1 MKRKFEFDE
10 EIAECPLCNEF
21 LSPPIHQC
29 KNGHLACK
37 DCCEMLKRKECPTCR
52 AKPFAHSRNLGL
64 EKMIES
70 LQSACVHAPYGCTEL
85 VKLEKEKHVEDACDY
100 RQFRCPVMSCSYTG
114 PKREVPE
121 HFKTLHNASV
131 FRDPYGIRR
140 RQFYVQWRKKLHHI
154 VFVLDTEL
162 FLVHIHEVSEVP
174 LLVGKWSYNH
184 RVIMFGCSSF
194 GNDSLKYNIEITVKS
209 KEGVSSTS
217 KLDDALAFNNQT
229 IGHIWGEDNFIL
241 LPNVNPTSELTL
253 RLNLL

>member
-21 LSPPIHQC
+21 LTPPIHQC
-29 KNGHLACK
+29 KNGHVACK
-37 DCCEMLKRKECPTCR
+37 DCCEKLKRKGCPTCR

-70 LQSACVHAPYGCTEL
+70 LQSACVYAPYGCTKL

-100 RQFRCPVMSCSYTG
+100 RQFKCPVSVCSYTG

-121 HFKTLHNASV
+121 HLRALHNASV
-131 FRDPYGIRR
+131 FQNPNG
-140 RQFYVQWRKKLHHI
+140 RQFHINWKLNRHYF

-162 FLVHIHEVSEVP
+162 FLAHVHEVSQVP
-174 LLVGKWSYNH
+174 LLVGKWKHHH
-184 RVIMFGCSSF
+184 RVIMFCCSSF
-194 GNDSLKYNIEITVKS
+194 GNDSLKYNIRITVKS

-217 KLDDALAFNNQT
+217 KLDNALAFNNQT
-229 IGHIWGEDNFIL
+229 TGITWGKDNLIL
-241 LPNVNPTSELTL
+241 LPNVDPTSELSLMLTL
-253 RLNLL
+253 L